1 MVPFRHFFFWRGLW
15 SGCLA
20 NGVKGELPT
29 LGVHVGEED
38 FAEAGVERPVLTA
51 GQLPFVSRL
60 AADQHR

>member
-15 SGCLA
+15 SGGLA
-20 NGVKGELPT
+20 NGVKGELLA
-29 LGVHVGEED
+29 LGIHVGEED